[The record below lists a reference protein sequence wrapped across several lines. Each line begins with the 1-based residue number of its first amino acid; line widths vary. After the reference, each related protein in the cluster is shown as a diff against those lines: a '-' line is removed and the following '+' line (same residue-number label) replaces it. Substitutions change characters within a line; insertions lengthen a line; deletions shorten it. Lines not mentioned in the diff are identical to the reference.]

1 MWSLRRTTQNGSRA
15 TNFRRS
21 RFRLSSWTR
30 RAYSEIKRAFEQRL
44 RTIKKRKMIFT
55 KEQIETL
62 KAKHGDIFLIE
73 TQGKSCIIRK
83 PNRRDL
89 SYVSVEKDPIK
100 MQTALLNQLWVE
112 GDEEIKTNDDY
123 FFAVCNTLDEVL
135 KVKEAEIKKL

>member
-1 MWSLRRTTQNGSRA
+1 
-15 TNFRRS
+15 
-21 RFRLSSWTR
+21 
-30 RAYSEIKRAFEQRL
+30 
-44 RTIKKRKMIFT
+44 MIFT

-73 TQGKSCIIRK
+73 TQDKSCIIRK

>member
-1 MWSLRRTTQNGSRA
+1 M
-15 TNFRRS
+15 
-21 RFRLSSWTR
+21 
-30 RAYSEIKRAFEQRL
+30 E
-44 RTIKKRKMIFT
+44 FT
-55 KEQIETL
+55 KEKIKEL
-62 KAKHGDIFLIE
+62 KVKHCEIYMIE

-100 MQTALLNQLWVE
+100 MQTALLNQLWIE

-123 FFAVCNTLDEVL
+123 FFAACNTLDVVL

>member
-1 MWSLRRTTQNGSRA
+1 
-15 TNFRRS
+15 
-21 RFRLSSWTR
+21 
-30 RAYSEIKRAFEQRL
+30 
-44 RTIKKRKMIFT
+44 MIFT
-55 KEQIETL
+55 KEQIEKL
-62 KAKHGDIFLIE
+62 KANHGDIFLIE

-123 FFAVCNTLDEVL
+123 FFAACNTLDEVL